1 VQVERVMERVY
12 DRRRL
17 RQAWQIVR
25 RNAGA
30 AGVDQ
35 MTVEAFAEREE
46 ELLDLIHDK
55 LQAGAYRFKPAK
67 RVSIPKPGSAKK
79 RNLGIPVV
87 MDRIVSHSLHSMLE
101 RVFQG

>member
-1 VQVERVMERVY
+1 MERVY

-30 AGVDQ
+30 SGVDL
-35 MTVEAFAEREE
+35 MTVEAFAERDE

-55 LQAGAYRFKPAK
+55 L
-67 RVSIPKPGSAKK
+67 
-79 RNLGIPVV
+79 
-87 MDRIVSHSLHSMLE
+87 
-101 RVFQG
+101 